1 MNHALLDTNV
11 LLRYLTEDVPEKT
24 DRSEHLIKQAIM
36 GQIQLYV
43 TDICIGEVVWTLKKF
58 YKVSRQ
64 EIADKLFALFNTPG
78 LEFSDVDVLIDAT
91 QRFRSKNVSYPDAHL
106 AALAAAKEICVY
118 SYDHD
123 LGKFCDVQRK
133 EP

>member
-1 MNHALLDTNV
+1 MNHALLDTNI

-24 DRSEHLIKQAIM
+24 DRSEHLIRQAIG
-36 GQIQLYV
+36 GQVCLYI
-43 TDICIGEVVWTLKKF
+43 TDICIAEAVWILKKF
-58 YKVSRQ
+58 YKVPRR

-91 QRFRSKNVSYPDAHL
+91 HRFRSKNVSYPDAHL
-106 AALAAAKEICVY
+106 AALVAAKQVCVY
-118 SYDHD
+118 SYDRD
-123 LGKFCDVQRK
+123 LGKFCDVKRK